1 LTFGPTSADHR
12 SLFAAGWPD
21 ERRAERSAGRLH
33 VHTLVAVRQDRCESV
48 TSATSATSDGPPPQ
62 EFAAMLPA
70 SDLTEIITN
79 LSTLKLDPTK

>member
-33 VHTLVAVRQDRCESV
+33 VYTLVAVRQDRCESV
-48 TSATSATSDGPPPQ
+48 TSATSDGPPPQ